1 MAPETLTLRRLNR
14 ATLARQMLLAR
25 EPVGVVE
32 AVERLAGMQAQ
43 DPGPPFTGL
52 WSRVEG
58 FAAEDLLAALRD
70 RTVVRAT
77 LMRATLHLA
86 SAADYPVLR
95 AALEPALADA
105 MRVLGARAEGLDV
118 DAVTKAARR
127 LLAGTPRGFA
137 ELRALLGEE
146 FPDVYDRALGYAVR
160 TRLPLVM
167 VGSED
172 RYGFPRVAQFALAEE
187 WLGRAPADDA
197 ATDGL
202 VRRYLAAFGPA
213 TAADVQT
220 WSGLRGIKDVLAQMG
235 DALAVFRDESGRT
248 LYDLADAPRPDE
260 DTPAPAR
267 FLPEFDNLVL
277 AHADRSRLVD
287 EAHRPALVTKNLR
300 VRATFLW
307 DGRVAGTWETARTR
321 RAVTLTLT
329 PFARLP
335 KGARPALAEEGAAL
349 LAFLEKDAETR
360 DVAFGPIRRTGASS
374 PRSR

>member
-172 RYGFPRVAQFALAEE
+172 RYG
-187 WLGRAPADDA
+187 
-197 ATDGL
+197 
-202 VRRYLAAFGPA
+202 
-213 TAADVQT
+213 
-220 WSGLRGIKDVLAQMG
+220 
-235 DALAVFRDESGRT
+235 
-248 LYDLADAPRPDE
+248 
-260 DTPAPAR
+260 
-267 FLPEFDNLVL
+267 
-277 AHADRSRLVD
+277 
-287 EAHRPALVTKNLR
+287 
-300 VRATFLW
+300 
-307 DGRVAGTWETARTR
+307 
-321 RAVTLTLT
+321 
-329 PFARLP
+329 
-335 KGARPALAEEGAAL
+335 
-349 LAFLEKDAETR
+349 
-360 DVAFGPIRRTGASS
+360 
-374 PRSR
+374 